1 VNELIRSTIG
11 IIAILAILALTIVN
25 TCQLDNLERQ
35 MMTGAISIGTRDP
48 ASAPTPSGD
57 VVDPVPLVETDPI
70 VNAPGNRLVPAVRA
84 WANAPHVEVGTLR
97 FETGVDPPGLNRLA
111 SKNAADMREIY
122 LYVGNYLARRH
133 PENPDIYGP
142 ELGINLTESDDGLT
156 YTIHVRKGVLWH
168 EPTVDWASGRYEWLR
183 GPHELVADDFVF
195 GIEVIQNPDVGGRAA
210 AIRNYFEALDH
221 VEVIDD
227 HTFALHFK
235 EKLYSHIETFYELEP
250 FPRWLYM
257 YDEDGKQFSKK
268 EWGKKLN
275 EHWYNQRAIGTG
287 PYRFVKWD
295 PGVRIT
301 MERNPD
307 YFGEKPA
314 FERLEYNIIKD
325 QVSWPR
331 RLKTKELDITRVQP
345 EQYRTEILQAKGPYL
360 GDPRIQFATYPE
372 TSYFYIGW
380 NQDRPWFKDPL
391 VRRAMTA
398 ALNRPAILES
408 VFHGLGALTTGP
420 FPQQSPCYD
429 KSIEAWP
436 YDLAAAAVLLDQAGW
451 VDSDGDGIR
460 DKVID
465 GTNVSFAFQMVIYGS
480 STEWDTIANIYREAL
495 MSIGVKM
502 DPVALEWSTHLQKVE
517 DRDFDA
523 VSLAWVPAWEADLM
537 QIWHS
542 QEADRPKSSNRIGFR
557 NKDAD
562 RIAEALRREFDQEKR
577 VELCHEFH
585 ALVHELQPY
594 TFVYQRH
601 RAALYWDYVNKPEFS
616 LVPPIRDA
624 RYWSFATADRP

>member
-1 VNELIRSTIG
+1 
-11 IIAILAILALTIVN
+11 
-25 TCQLDNLERQ
+25 
-35 MMTGAISIGTRDP
+35 
-48 ASAPTPSGD
+48 
-57 VVDPVPLVETDPI
+57 
-70 VNAPGNRLVPAVRA
+70 
-84 WANAPHVEVGTLR
+84 
-97 FETGVDPPGLNRLA
+97 
-111 SKNAADMREIY
+111 
-122 LYVGNYLARRH
+122 
-133 PENPDIYGP
+133 
-142 ELGINLTESDDGLT
+142 
-156 YTIHVRKGVLWH
+156 
-168 EPTVDWASGRYEWLR
+168 
-183 GPHELVADDFVF
+183 
-195 GIEVIQNPDVGGRAA
+195 
-210 AIRNYFEALDH
+210 
-221 VEVIDD
+221 
-227 HTFALHFK
+227 
-235 EKLYSHIETFYELEP
+235 
-250 FPRWLYM
+250 
-257 YDEDGKQFSKK
+257 
-268 EWGKKLN
+268 
-275 EHWYNQRAIGTG
+275 
-287 PYRFVKWD
+287 
-295 PGVRIT
+295 
-301 MERNPD
+301 
-307 YFGEKPA
+307 
-314 FERLEYNIIKD
+314 
-325 QVSWPR
+325 
-331 RLKTKELDITRVQP
+331 LKTKELDITRVQP

-360 GDPRIQFATYPE
+360 GDPRIQFAKYPE

-380 NQDRPWFKDPL
+380 NGDRPWFKDPL
-391 VRRAMTA
+391 VRRAMTH
-398 ALNRPAILES
+398 ALDRPAILEN

-465 GTNVSFAFQMVIYGS
+465 GTKTPFAFQMVIYGS

-523 VSLAWVPAWEADLM
+523 VSLSWVPAWEADLM

-562 RIAEALRREFDQEKR
+562 RIAEALRREFDQDKR
-577 VELCHEFH
+577 VALCHEFH
-585 ALVHELQPY
+585 ALVHDLQPY

-601 RAALYWDYVNKPEFS
+601 RAALYWDYVNTPEFS

>member
-1 VNELIRSTIG
+1 MNELVRSTIG
-11 IIAILAILALTIVN
+11 VIALLAILALTIVN
-25 TCQLDNLERQ
+25 SCQLDAIERRLA
-35 MMTGAISIGTRDP
+35 TGVPGSRNDGPQEPLSRDVVQ
-48 ASAPTPSGD
+48 PTPLAES
-57 VVDPVPLVETDPI
+57 DPI
-70 VNAPGNRLVPAVRA
+70 VAAPGNRLVPAVRA
-84 WANAPHVEVGTLR
+84 WANAPHVEMGTLR

-111 SKNAADMREIY
+111 SKNAADMRE
-122 LYVGNYLARRH
+122 LYGYIGNYLARRQ
-133 PENPDIYGP
+133 PQDPSVYGT

-156 YTIHVRKGVLWH
+156 YTVHLRKGVLWH

-183 GPHELVADDFVF
+183 GKHELVSDDFVF
-195 GIEVIQNPDVGGRAA
+195 MIEVIQNPDVGGRAA
-210 AIRNYFEALDH
+210 AVRNYFESLDH

-235 EKLYSHIETFYELEP
+235 ENLFSNRETFYELEP

-257 YDEDGKQFSKK
+257 YDEDGKEFAKN

-275 EHWYNQRAIGTG
+275 EHWYNQKAIGTG

-295 PGVRIT
+295 PGVRVT

-307 YFGEKPA
+307 YFGEKPP
-314 FERLEYNIIKD
+314 FEKLEYTIIKD

-345 EQYRTEILQAKGPYL
+345 EQYRTEVLQANGPYL
-360 GDPRIQFATYPE
+360 GEPRIKFATFPE

-391 VRRAMTA
+391 VRRAMTE
-398 ALNRPAILES
+398 ALDRQGIFDNI
-408 VFHGLGALTTGP
+408 FYKLGVLTTGP

-429 KSIEAWP
+429 KSIEPWP
-436 YDLAAAAVLLDQAGW
+436 YDLSAADALLDQAGW
-451 VDSDGDGIR
+451 TDSDGDGIR

-465 GTNVSFAFQMVIYGS
+465 GAKVPFAFQLVIYGS

-495 MSIGVKM
+495 LSIGVKM
-502 DPVALEWSTHLQKVE
+502 DPVALEWSTHLKKVE

-523 VSLAWVPAWEADLM
+523 VTLSWVPGWEADLM

-542 QEADRPKSSNRIGFR
+542 QEADRPKLSNRIGFR

-562 RIAEALRREFDQEKR
+562 RIAEALRREFDPQKR
-577 VELCHEFH
+577 TNLCHEFH
-585 ALVHELQPY
+585 GLVHELQPY
-594 TFVYQRH
+594 TFVYQRS
-601 RAALYWDYVNKPEFS
+601 RAALYWDYVNTPEFS

-624 RYWSFATADRP
+624 RFFSFATADRP